1 VETEDGIQETGES
14 AVALNNF
21 RDLQV
26 WQEAHQLVLVVYRET
41 KPFPREEIYGLVS
54 QMRRAAVSVPAN
66 IAEGF
71 KRMGIPEKIRF
82 YNIAEASLEELKY
95 FVILSTDLGYLAN
108 GQTILER
115 AETVSKMLYG
125 LIQSTKRR
133 K

>member
-1 VETEDGIQETGES
+1 MKNEES
-14 AVALNNF
+14 IEKLQRGLNMPKPHHN
-21 RDLQV
+21 LEV
-26 WQEAHQLVLVVYRET
+26 WKRSLNYVTKVYEIT
-41 KPFPREEIYGLVS
+41 AKYPDEEKFGLVS

-71 KRMGIPEKIRF
+71 KRMGIAEKMRF
-82 YNIAEASLEELKY
+82 HNIAEASLEELKY

>member
-1 VETEDGIQETGES
+1 MTLKS
-14 AVALNNF
+14 F